1 MVHPAGNILFGYNTS
16 TYPTAGRV
24 KVARTNIRFLVK
36 WTSETET
43 EKHKVREG

>member
-16 TYPTAGRV
+16 THPTAGRV
-24 KVARTNIRFLVK
+24 KVAKVNIRCMVK
-36 WTSETET
+36 WTSEKET